1 MIRLEA
7 LTKVYATAQGA
18 LPAVDRVSFEVGEG
32 ETCVLLGPS
41 GCGKTT
47 TLRMINRLVAPTS
60 GKIFIAGRD
69 TDTVDPVELRRG
81 IGYVIQQIGLFPN
94 MTVAENIGVVPRL
107 LGWDAAKRRRRAEE
121 LLAMLALEPAQFLDR
136 YPNEL
141 SGGQAQR
148 IGVARALAADPP
160 VLLMDEPFGA
170 LDPVNRE
177 VIQDE
182 FLRMQRTLR
191 KTVLFVSHD
200 IDEAVKMADR
210 IAIFRAGRLVQY
222 AAPDTLL
229 AHPVDDFVASFVG
242 SDRTLKRLRLI
253 RVREVMVADS
263 GGTAIEGPTVAPDDD
278 LRRVAALF
286 LEHGVDA
293 APVRRCRARDRR
305 TRHAR
310 RRRRPAGQGTRMTAG
325 ATTMTRRSAM
335 PLLVLGAIALAIA
348 WGLYASGLAADIL
361 RYKKD
366 ILYLVKQHLVLVGIS
381 GSLAIVTGVGLGI
394 WLTRPSMARWAEG
407 TIQAVNMATSIPTL
421 GKLALMM
428 SLLGIG
434 ALPAI
439 VGLWIATLLPIVR
452 NTYEGIRAVPDHL
465 DRRGARHGHGSRVR
479 SCCASNC
486 RMRSS

>member
-1 MIRLEA
+1 MIRLES
-7 LTKVYATAQGA
+7 LTKVYETAQG
-18 LPAVDRVSFEVGEG
+18 PHTVVDRVSFEVGDG

-60 GKIFIAGRD
+60 GKIVIAGRD
-69 TDTVDPVELRRG
+69 TESVDPVQLRRT

-121 LLAMLALEPAQFLDR
+121 LLAMLALEPAKFLDR

-177 VIQDE
+177 VIQAE

-222 AAPDTLL
+222 AAPDTML
-229 AHPVDDFVASFVG
+229 AHPADEFVASFVG

-253 RVREVMVADS
+253 RVREVMVD
-263 GGTAIEGPTVAPDDD
+263 GGGEAAVGNGLAVKPDDD

-286 LEHGVDA
+286 LEHGVDELACVDADGRVVGRVTRA
-293 APVRRCRARDRR
+293 AVAARL
-305 TRHAR
+305 
-310 RRRRPAGQGTRMTAG
+310 AGG
-325 ATTMTRRSAM
+325 
-335 PLLVLGAIALAIA
+335 
-348 WGLYASGLAADIL
+348 
-361 RYKKD
+361 
-366 ILYLVKQHLVLVGIS
+366 
-381 GSLAIVTGVGLGI
+381 
-394 WLTRPSMARWAEG
+394 E
-407 TIQAVNMATSIPTL
+407 
-421 GKLALMM
+421 
-428 SLLGIG
+428 
-434 ALPAI
+434 
-439 VGLWIATLLPIVR
+439 
-452 NTYEGIRAVPDHL
+452 
-465 DRRGARHGHGSRVR
+465 
-479 SCCASNC
+479 
-486 RMRSS
+486 